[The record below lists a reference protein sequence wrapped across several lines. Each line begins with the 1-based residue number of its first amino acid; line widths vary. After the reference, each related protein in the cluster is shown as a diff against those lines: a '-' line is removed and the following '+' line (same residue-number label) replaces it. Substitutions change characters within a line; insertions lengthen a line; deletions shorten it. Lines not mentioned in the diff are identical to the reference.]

1 MRERLKKWR
10 LIPMMV
16 MSTERPDLMRRR
28 RFLGAAAAGA
38 CLPSGLLFSPALV
51 AQSAPLTPACGKQTA
66 RQTAGPFFKPDSPR
80 RVSLVENATRSLKL
94 TVTGLV
100 LSGSCT
106 PVPNALLDFWHA
118 DEFGEYDNKGFSYR
132 GHQLADA
139 QGRWR
144 LETILPAEYPG
155 RARHIHVNVQAPGR
169 RVLTTQ
175 LYFPEEFGRH
185 DGLYQRSLELKIARK
200 PDLLE
205 GRFDFVVDA

>member
-1 MRERLKKWR
+1 M
-10 LIPMMV
+10 PAD
-16 MSTERPDLMRRR
+16 RPGSIRRR
-28 RFLGAAAAGA
+28 RLLGAAAAGA
-38 CLPSGLLFSPALV
+38 CLPPALLFSPALL

-80 RVSLVENATRSLKL
+80 RVSLIENAGQNLRLRL

-100 LSGSCT
+100 LSTNCK
-106 PVPNALLDFWHA
+106 PVANALLDFWHA
-118 DEFGEYDNKGFSYR
+118 DEFGDYDNKGFGYR
-132 GHQLADA
+132 GHQLTDA
-139 QGRWR
+139 RGRWR

-175 LYFPEEFGRH
+175 LYFPEELGHHR
-185 DGLYQRSLELKIARK
+185 DGLYQSSLELKIAKK

-205 GRFDFVVDA
+205 GRFDFVVEA

>member
-1 MRERLKKWR
+1 MA
-10 LIPMMV
+10 
-16 MSTERPDLMRRR
+16 TERPDLIRRR

-38 CLPSGLLFSPALV
+38 CLPSGVLFSSTLL

-80 RVSLVENATRSLKL
+80 RASLIENAAQNTKL
-94 TVTGLV
+94 VVTGLV
-100 LSGSCT
+100 LSSKCA
-106 PVPNALLDFWHA
+106 PVANTLLDFWHA

-132 GHQLADA
+132 GHQLTDA

-175 LYFPEEFGRH
+175 LYFPEEFGHHR
-185 DGLYQRSLELKIARK
+185 DGLYQSALELKIARK
-200 PDLLE
+200 QDLLD